1 MVDCWVYALGFFI
14 TLFLVVF
21 FIGFY
26 AVSGFLCYRV
36 ISNLNKEVFAD
47 NRNESLQ
54 IMVMVVSML
63 PFFNTLYCL
72 YRFKLVRGLI
82 KL

>member
-14 TLFLVVF
+14 TLFVVVF

-26 AVSGFLCYRV
+26 VVSGFLCYRV
-36 ISNLNKEVFAD
+36 ISNLNKEVMTD
-47 NRNESLQ
+47 DRNESLQ
-54 IMVMVVSML
+54 IMVMVISML

-72 YRFKLVRGLI
+72 YRLKLVRGLI

>member
-1 MVDCWVYALGFFI
+1 MADCWVYAFGFFI
-14 TLFLVVF
+14 PLFVMIF

-26 AVSGFLCYRV
+26 VVSGFVCYRV
-36 ISNLNKEVFAD
+36 ISNLNKEVLAD
-47 NRNESLQ
+47 DRNESLQ
-54 IMVMVVSML
+54 IMVMVISML

-72 YRFKLVRGLI
+72 YRWKLIRGLI